1 MVKKYFKAIRIKNLA
16 LLGLIFWGLMLHNY
30 SDSFSFEIDHLLL
43 FISVIITTASGYLI
57 NFYYDINSDKIN
69 NKNIEDLSKTFYG
82 NCYLL
87 HLFTSLLVLF
97 ISDLS
102 AGWLNLVII
111 THILVYL
118 YSLKLQH
125 WPIIGNLVV
134 AFLSSIVLLIPYWL
148 TGYFWELENFNLSE
162 NLNQIFVIFCFLLT
176 IKREIVKDM
185 EDIQG
190 DLKTGSYTLAIVA
203 GQKFSKVILGVLVLI
218 SPKISIGFLII
229 CVLESILN
237 IQNIFFFITM
247 ISLLVTF
254 LYKTYQSFEKSDFKT
269 LSNLLKIN
277 FLAAGIWLYILL

>member
-16 LLGLIFWGLMLHNY
+16 LLGFIFWGLMLHNY
-30 SDSFSFEIDHLLL
+30 SESFSFKVDHLLL

-57 NFYYDINSDKIN
+57 NNYYDLNSDKIN
-69 NKNIEDLSKTFYG
+69 NKNIDDLSKTFYG
-82 NCYLL
+82 TCYLL
-87 HLFTSLLVLF
+87 HLFTSLLILF

-102 AGWLNLVII
+102 PAWLNLVMIS
-111 THILVYL
+111 HVLVYL

-125 WPIIGNLVV
+125 WPITGNLVV
-134 AFLSSIVLLIPYWL
+134 AFLSSIVLIIPYWL
-148 TGYFWELENFNLSE
+148 TGKFWELENFNLSE

-176 IKREIVKDM
+176 IKREIVKDI

-190 DLKTGSYTLAIVA
+190 DLKTGSYTLPIVA
-203 GQKFSKVILGVLVLI
+203 GQKFSKLILSVLVL
-218 SPKISIGFLII
+218 ISIGFLII

-237 IQNIFFFITM
+237 IQNIFFFLTM
-247 ISLLVTF
+247 ISLLLTF

>member
-30 SDSFSFEIDHLLL
+30 SESFSFEIDHLLL

-57 NFYYDINSDKIN
+57 NNYYDINSDKIN

-134 AFLSSIVLLIPYWL
+134 ALLSSIVLLIPYWL

-218 SPKISIGFLII
+218 SIGFLII

>member
-1 MVKKYFKAIRIKNLA
+1 MVKKYFKAIRIKNLV

-30 SDSFSFEIDHLLL
+30 SENFSFKLDHLLL
-43 FISVIITTASGYLI
+43 FISIIITTASGYLI
-57 NFYYDINSDKIN
+57 NNYYDLDSDKIN
-69 NKNIEDLSKTFYG
+69 NKNIKDLSKTFYG

-87 HLFTSLLVLF
+87 HLLSSLLILF

-102 AGWLNLVII
+102 PGWLNLVII
-111 THILVYL
+111 THVLVFL

-125 WPIIGNLVV
+125 LPIIGNLVV
-134 AFLSSIVLLIPYWL
+134 ALLCSIVLIIPYWL
-148 TGYFWELENFNLSE
+148 TGEFWELENFNLSE

-176 IKREIVKDM
+176 IKREIVKDI
-185 EDIQG
+185 EDIHG
-190 DLKTGSYTLAIVA
+190 DLKTGSYTLPIVT
-203 GQKFSKVILGVLVLI
+203 GQKFTKVILGLLVL
-218 SPKISIGFLII
+218 ISIGFLIT
-229 CVLESILN
+229 CVLGSILN

-254 LYKTYQSFEKSDFKT
+254 LYKTYLSFEKSDFKT

>member
-30 SDSFSFEIDHLLL
+30 SESFSFEIDHFLL
-43 FISVIITTASGYLI
+43 FTSVIITTASGYLI
-57 NFYYDINSDKIN
+57 NNYYDINSDKIN

-102 AGWLNLVII
+102 PGWLNLVII
-111 THILVYL
+111 SHILVYL
-118 YSLKLQH
+118 YSLKFQH
-125 WPIIGNLVV
+125 WPVIGNLLV
-134 AFLSSIVLLIPYWL
+134 ALLSSIVLLIPYWL
-148 TGYFWELENFNLSE
+148 TGTFWELENFNLSE

-218 SPKISIGFLII
+218 SIGFLII

-237 IQNIFFFITM
+237 IQNIFFFLTM
-247 ISLLVTF
+247 ISLLFAF
-254 LYKTYQSFEKSDFKT
+254 LYKTYLSFEKSDFKT

>member
-1 MVKKYFKAIRIKNLA
+1 MVKKYFKAIRIKNLV

-30 SDSFSFEIDHLLL
+30 SENFSFKLDHLLL
-43 FISVIITTASGYLI
+43 FISIIITTASGYLI
-57 NFYYDINSDKIN
+57 NNYYDLDSDKIN
-69 NKNIEDLSKTFYG
+69 NKNIKDLSKTFYG

-87 HLFTSLLVLF
+87 HLLSSLLILF

-102 AGWLNLVII
+102 PSWLNLVII
-111 THILVYL
+111 THVLVFL

-125 WPIIGNLVV
+125 LPIIGNLVV
-134 AFLSSIVLLIPYWL
+134 ALLCSIVLIIPYWM
-148 TGYFWELENFNLSE
+148 TGQFWELENFNLSE

-176 IKREIVKDM
+176 IKREIVKDI
-185 EDIQG
+185 EDIHG
-190 DLKTGSYTLAIVA
+190 DLKTGSYTLPIVT
-203 GQKFSKVILGVLVLI
+203 GQKFSKVILGLLVL
-218 SPKISIGFLII
+218 ISIGFLIT
-229 CVLESILN
+229 CVLGSILN

>member
-1 MVKKYFKAIRIKNLA
+1 MVKKYFKAIRIKNLV

-30 SDSFSFEIDHLLL
+30 SENFSFKLDHLLL
-43 FISVIITTASGYLI
+43 FISIIITTASGYLI
-57 NFYYDINSDKIN
+57 NNYYDLVSDKIN
-69 NKNIEDLSKTFYG
+69 NKNIKDLSKTFYG

-87 HLFTSLLVLF
+87 HLLSSLLILF

-102 AGWLNLVII
+102 PGWLNLVII
-111 THILVYL
+111 THVLVFL

-125 WPIIGNLVV
+125 LPIIGNLVV
-134 AFLSSIVLLIPYWL
+134 ALLCSIVLIIPYWM
-148 TGYFWELENFNLSE
+148 TGQFWELENFNLSE
-162 NLNQIFVIFCFLLT
+162 NINQIFVIFCFLLT
-176 IKREIVKDM
+176 IKREIVKDI
-185 EDIQG
+185 EDIHG
-190 DLKTGSYTLAIVA
+190 DLKTGSYTLPIVT
-203 GQKFSKVILGVLVLI
+203 GQKFSKVILGLLVL
-218 SPKISIGFLII
+218 ISIGFLITCI
-229 CVLESILN
+229 LGSILN

>member
-1 MVKKYFKAIRIKNLA
+1 
-16 LLGLIFWGLMLHNY
+16 
-30 SDSFSFEIDHLLL
+30 LLL
-43 FISVIITTASGYLI
+43 FVSVIITTASGYLI
-57 NFYYDINSDKIN
+57 NNYYDLNSDKIN
-69 NKNIEDLSKTFYG
+69 NKNIKDLNKTFYR
-82 NCYLL
+82 NCYLI

-162 NLNQIFVIFCFLLT
+162 NLNQIFVIFCFLLSM
-176 IKREIVKDM
+176 KREIVKDM

-190 DLKTGSYTLAIVA
+190 DLKTGSYTLAIVG
-203 GQKFSKVILGVLVLI
+203 GQKFSKIILGLLVL
-218 SPKISIGFLII
+218 ISIGFLII
-229 CVLESILN
+229 CFLESILN
-237 IQNIFFFITM
+237 IQNIFFFLTM
-247 ISLLVTF
+247 ISLLFAF
-254 LYKTYQSFEKSDFKT
+254 LYKTYLSFEKSDFKT

-277 FLAAGIWLYILL
+277 FLTAGIWLYILL

>member
-30 SDSFSFEIDHLLL
+30 SESFSFEIDHFLL
-43 FISVIITTASGYLI
+43 FTSVIITTASGYLI
-57 NFYYDINSDKIN
+57 NNYYDINSDKIN

-102 AGWLNLVII
+102 PGWLNLVII
-111 THILVYL
+111 SHILVYL

-125 WPIIGNLVV
+125 WPVIGNLLV
-134 AFLSSIVLLIPYWL
+134 ALLSSTVLLIPYWL
-148 TGYFWELENFNLSE
+148 TGTFWELENFNLSE

-203 GQKFSKVILGVLVLI
+203 GQKFSKIILSILVL
-218 SPKISIGFLII
+218 ISIGFLII

-237 IQNIFFFITM
+237 IQNIFFFLTM
-247 ISLLVTF
+247 ISLLFAF
-254 LYKTYQSFEKSDFKT
+254 LYKTYLSFEKSDFKT

>member
-1 MVKKYFKAIRIKNLA
+1 MVKKYFKAIRIKNLV

-30 SDSFSFEIDHLLL
+30 SENFSFKLDHLLL
-43 FISVIITTASGYLI
+43 FISIIITTASGYLI
-57 NFYYDINSDKIN
+57 NNYYDLVSDKIN
-69 NKNIEDLSKTFYG
+69 NKNIKDLSKTFYG

-87 HLFTSLLVLF
+87 HLLSSLLILF

-102 AGWLNLVII
+102 PGWLNLVII
-111 THILVYL
+111 SHVLVFL

-125 WPIIGNLVV
+125 LPIIGNLVV
-134 AFLSSIVLLIPYWL
+134 ALLCSIVLIIPYWL
-148 TGYFWELENFNLSE
+148 TGEFWELENFNLSE

-176 IKREIVKDM
+176 IKREIVKDI
-185 EDIQG
+185 EDIHG
-190 DLKTGSYTLAIVA
+190 DLKTGSYTLPIVT
-203 GQKFSKVILGVLVLI
+203 GQKFSKVILGLLVL
-218 SPKISIGFLII
+218 ISIGFLIT
-229 CVLESILN
+229 CVLGSILN

>member
-30 SDSFSFEIDHLLL
+30 SESFSFEIDHFLL
-43 FISVIITTASGYLI
+43 FTSVIITTASGYLI
-57 NFYYDINSDKIN
+57 NNYYDINSDKIN

-102 AGWLNLVII
+102 PGWLNLVII
-111 THILVYL
+111 SHILVYL

-125 WPIIGNLVV
+125 WPIIGNLLV
-134 AFLSSIVLLIPYWL
+134 ALLSSIVLLIPYWL
-148 TGYFWELENFNLSE
+148 TGTFWELENFNLSE

-203 GQKFSKVILGVLVLI
+203 GQKFSKIILSILVL
-218 SPKISIGFLII
+218 ISIGFLII
-229 CVLESILN
+229 CILESILN
-237 IQNIFFFITM
+237 IQNIFFFLTM
-247 ISLLVTF
+247 ISLLFAF
-254 LYKTYQSFEKSDFKT
+254 LYKTYLSFEKSDFKT

>member
-30 SDSFSFEIDHLLL
+30 SESFSFEIDHFLL
-43 FISVIITTASGYLI
+43 FTSVIITTASGYLI
-57 NFYYDINSDKIN
+57 NNYYDINSDKIN

-102 AGWLNLVII
+102 PGWLNLVII
-111 THILVYL
+111 SHILVYL
-118 YSLKLQH
+118 YSLKFQH
-125 WPIIGNLVV
+125 WPVIGNLLV
-134 AFLSSIVLLIPYWL
+134 ALLSSTVLLIPYWL
-148 TGYFWELENFNLSE
+148 TGTFWELENFNLSE

-203 GQKFSKVILGVLVLI
+203 GQKFSKIILSILVL
-218 SPKISIGFLII
+218 ISIGFLII

-237 IQNIFFFITM
+237 IQNIFFFLTM
-247 ISLLVTF
+247 ISLLVAF
-254 LYKTYQSFEKSDFKT
+254 LYKTYLSFEKSDFKT

>member
-1 MVKKYFKAIRIKNLA
+1 M
-16 LLGLIFWGLMLHNY
+16 
-30 SDSFSFEIDHLLL
+30 LL
-43 FISVIITTASGYLI
+43 FTSVIITTASGYLI
-57 NFYYDINSDKIN
+57 NNYYDLNSDKIN

-203 GQKFSKVILGVLVLI
+203 GQKFSKSILGVLVL
-218 SPKISIGFLII
+218 ISIGFLII

>member
-57 NFYYDINSDKIN
+57 NNYYDINSDKIN

-134 AFLSSIVLLIPYWL
+134 ALLSSIVLLIPYWL

-190 DLKTGSYTLAIVA
+190 DLKTGSYTLAIVG
-203 GQKFSKVILGVLVLI
+203 GQKFSKSILGVLVL
-218 SPKISIGFLII
+218 ISIGFLII

>member
-16 LLGLIFWGLMLHNY
+16 LLGFIFWGLMLHNY
-30 SDSFSFEIDHLLL
+30 SESFSFKVDHLLI

-57 NFYYDINSDKIN
+57 NNYYDLNSDKIN

-87 HLFTSLLVLF
+87 HLFTSLLILF

-102 AGWLNLVII
+102 PAWLNLVMI

-125 WPIIGNLVV
+125 WPITGNLVV
-134 AFLSSIVLLIPYWL
+134 AFLSSIVLVIPYWL
-148 TGYFWELENFNLSE
+148 TGKFWELENFNLSE

-176 IKREIVKDM
+176 MKREIVKDI

-190 DLKTGSYTLAIVA
+190 DLKTGSYTLPIAA
-203 GQKFSKVILGVLVLI
+203 GQKFSKVILSVLVL
-218 SPKISIGFLII
+218 ISIGFLII

-237 IQNIFFFITM
+237 IQNIFFFLTM
-247 ISLLVTF
+247 ISLLVIF

>member
-30 SDSFSFEIDHLLL
+30 SESFSFEIDHLLL

-57 NFYYDINSDKIN
+57 NNYYDINSDKIN
-69 NKNIEDLSKTFYG
+69 NKNIENLSKTFYG

-134 AFLSSIVLLIPYWL
+134 ALLSSIVLLIPYWL

-218 SPKISIGFLII
+218 SIGFLII

>member
-16 LLGLIFWGLMLHNY
+16 LLGLIFWGLMLHSY

-43 FISVIITTASGYLI
+43 FTSVIITTASGYLI
-57 NFYYDINSDKIN
+57 NNYYDLNSDKIN

-102 AGWLNLVII
+102 PGWLNLVII

-118 YSLKLQH
+118 YSLKFQH
-125 WPIIGNLVV
+125 WPVIGNLLV
-134 AFLSSIVLLIPYWL
+134 ALLSSTVLLIPYWL
-148 TGYFWELENFNLSE
+148 RGTFWELENFNLSE

-185 EDIQG
+185 EDIEG

-203 GQKFSKVILGVLVLI
+203 EQKFSKLILIILVL
-218 SPKISIGFLII
+218 ISIGFLII

-237 IQNIFFFITM
+237 IQNIFFFLTM

-254 LYKTYQSFEKSDFKT
+254 LYKTYLSFEKSDFKT

>member
-30 SDSFSFEIDHLLL
+30 SEIFSFKVDHLLL

-57 NFYYDINSDKIN
+57 NNYYDLNSDKIN
-69 NKNIEDLSKTFYG
+69 NKNIDDLSKTFYG

-87 HLFTSLLVLF
+87 HLFTSLLILF

-102 AGWLNLVII
+102 PAWLNLVMI

-125 WPIIGNLVV
+125 WPITGNLVV
-134 AFLSSIVLLIPYWL
+134 AFLSSIVLIIPYWL
-148 TGYFWELENFNLSE
+148 TGKFWELENFNLSE

-176 IKREIVKDM
+176 MKREIVKDI

-190 DLKTGSYTLAIVA
+190 DLKTGSYTLPIVA
-203 GQKFSKVILGVLVLI
+203 GQKFSKLILSVLVL
-218 SPKISIGFLII
+218 ISIGFLII

-237 IQNIFFFITM
+237 IQNIFFFLTM
-247 ISLLVTF
+247 ISLLLIF

>member
-16 LLGLIFWGLMLHNY
+16 LLGFIFWGLMLHNY
-30 SDSFSFEIDHLLL
+30 SESFSFKVDHLLI

-57 NFYYDINSDKIN
+57 NNYYDLNSDKIN

-87 HLFTSLLVLF
+87 HLFTSLLILF

-102 AGWLNLVII
+102 PAWLNLVMI

-125 WPIIGNLVV
+125 WPITGNLVV
-134 AFLSSIVLLIPYWL
+134 AFLSSIVLVIPYWL
-148 TGYFWELENFNLSE
+148 TGKFWELENFNLSE

-176 IKREIVKDM
+176 IKREIVKDI

-190 DLKTGSYTLAIVA
+190 DLKTGSYTLPIAA
-203 GQKFSKVILGVLVLI
+203 GQKFSKVILSVLVL
-218 SPKISIGFLII
+218 ISIGFLII

-237 IQNIFFFITM
+237 IQNIFFFLTM
-247 ISLLVTF
+247 ISLLVIF

-269 LSNLLKIN
+269 VSNLLKIN

>member
-30 SDSFSFEIDHLLL
+30 SESFSFEIDHFLL
-43 FISVIITTASGYLI
+43 FTSVIITTASGYLI
-57 NFYYDINSDKIN
+57 NNYYDINSDKIN

-102 AGWLNLVII
+102 PGWLNLVII
-111 THILVYL
+111 SHILVYL
-118 YSLKLQH
+118 YSLKFQH
-125 WPIIGNLVV
+125 WPVIGNLLV
-134 AFLSSIVLLIPYWL
+134 ALLSSTVLLIPYWL
-148 TGYFWELENFNLSE
+148 TGTFWELENFNLSE

-190 DLKTGSYTLAIVA
+190 DLKTGSHTLAIVA
-203 GQKFSKVILGVLVLI
+203 GQKFSKIILSILVL
-218 SPKISIGFLII
+218 ISIGFLII

-237 IQNIFFFITM
+237 IQNIFFFLTM
-247 ISLLVTF
+247 ISLLFAF
-254 LYKTYQSFEKSDFKT
+254 LYKTYLSFEKSDFKT

>member
-16 LLGLIFWGLMLHNY
+16 LLGLIFWGLMLHSY
-30 SDSFSFEIDHLLL
+30 SVSFFFEIDHLLL
-43 FISVIITTASGYLI
+43 FTSVIITTASGYLI
-57 NFYYDINSDKIN
+57 NNYYDLNSDKIN

-102 AGWLNLVII
+102 PGWLNLVII

-125 WPIIGNLVV
+125 WPVIGNLLV
-134 AFLSSIVLLIPYWL
+134 ALLSSTVLLIPYWL
-148 TGYFWELENFNLSE
+148 RGTFWELENFNLSE

-176 IKREIVKDM
+176 MKREIVKDM
-185 EDIQG
+185 EDIEG

-203 GQKFSKVILGVLVLI
+203 GQKFSKLILIILVL
-218 SPKISIGFLII
+218 ISIGFLII
-229 CVLESILN
+229 CVLESFLN
-237 IQNIFFFITM
+237 IQNIFFFLTM

-254 LYKTYQSFEKSDFKT
+254 LYKTYLSFEKSDFKT

>member
-16 LLGLIFWGLMLHNY
+16 LLGLIFWGLMLHSY

-43 FISVIITTASGYLI
+43 FTSVIITTASGYLI
-57 NFYYDINSDKIN
+57 NNYYDLNSDKIN

-102 AGWLNLVII
+102 PGWLNLVII

-118 YSLKLQH
+118 YSLKFQH
-125 WPIIGNLVV
+125 WPVIGNLLV
-134 AFLSSIVLLIPYWL
+134 ALLSSTVLLIPYWL
-148 TGYFWELENFNLSE
+148 TGTFWELENFNLSE

-185 EDIQG
+185 EDIEG

-203 GQKFSKVILGVLVLI
+203 GQKFSKLILIILVL
-218 SPKISIGFLII
+218 ISIGFLII

-237 IQNIFFFITM
+237 IQNIFFFFTM
-247 ISLLVTF
+247 ISLLVAF
-254 LYKTYQSFEKSDFKT
+254 LYKTYLSFEKSDFKT

>member
-30 SDSFSFEIDHLLL
+30 SEIFSFKVDHLLL

-57 NFYYDINSDKIN
+57 NNYYDLNSDKIN

-82 NCYLL
+82 TCYLL
-87 HLFTSLLVLF
+87 HLFTSLLILF

-102 AGWLNLVII
+102 PAWLNLVMI

-125 WPIIGNLVV
+125 WPITGNLVV
-134 AFLSSIVLLIPYWL
+134 AFLSSIVLIIPYWL
-148 TGYFWELENFNLSE
+148 TGKFWELENFNLSE

-176 IKREIVKDM
+176 MKREIVKDI

-190 DLKTGSYTLAIVA
+190 DLKTGSYTLPIVA
-203 GQKFSKVILGVLVLI
+203 GQKFSKLILSVLVL
-218 SPKISIGFLII
+218 ISIGFLII

-237 IQNIFFFITM
+237 IQNIFFFLTM
-247 ISLLVTF
+247 ISLLVIF

>member
-30 SDSFSFEIDHLLL
+30 SESFSFEIDHFLL
-43 FISVIITTASGYLI
+43 FTSVIITTASGYLI
-57 NFYYDINSDKIN
+57 NNYYDINSDKIN

-102 AGWLNLVII
+102 PGWLNLVII
-111 THILVYL
+111 SHILVYL

-125 WPIIGNLVV
+125 WPVIGNLLV
-134 AFLSSIVLLIPYWL
+134 ALLSSIVLLIPYWL
-148 TGYFWELENFNLSE
+148 TGTFWELENFNLSE

-190 DLKTGSYTLAIVA
+190 DLKTGSHTLAIVA
-203 GQKFSKVILGVLVLI
+203 GQKFSKIILSILVL
-218 SPKISIGFLII
+218 ISIGFLII

-237 IQNIFFFITM
+237 IQNIFFFLTM
-247 ISLLVTF
+247 ISLLFAF
-254 LYKTYQSFEKSDFKT
+254 LYKTYLSFEKSDFKT

>member
-16 LLGLIFWGLMLHNY
+16 LLGLIFWGLMLHSY

-43 FISVIITTASGYLI
+43 FTSVIITTASGYLI
-57 NFYYDINSDKIN
+57 NNYYDLNSDKIN

-87 HLFTSLLVLF
+87 HLFTSLLFLF

-102 AGWLNLVII
+102 PGWLNLVII

-118 YSLKLQH
+118 YSLKFQH
-125 WPIIGNLVV
+125 WPVIGNLLV
-134 AFLSSIVLLIPYWL
+134 ALLSSTVLLIPYWL
-148 TGYFWELENFNLSE
+148 RGTFWELENFNLSE

-176 IKREIVKDM
+176 MKREIVKDM
-185 EDIQG
+185 EDIEG

-203 GQKFSKVILGVLVLI
+203 GQKFSKLILIILVL
-218 SPKISIGFLII
+218 ISIGFLII
-229 CVLESILN
+229 CVLESFLN
-237 IQNIFFFITM
+237 IQNIFFFLTM
-247 ISLLVTF
+247 ISLLVAF
-254 LYKTYQSFEKSDFKT
+254 LYKTYLSFEKSDFKT

>member
-30 SDSFSFEIDHLLL
+30 SESFSFEIDHFLL
-43 FISVIITTASGYLI
+43 FTSVIITTASGYLI
-57 NFYYDINSDKIN
+57 NNYYDINSDKIN

-102 AGWLNLVII
+102 PGWLNLVII
-111 THILVYL
+111 SHILVYL

-125 WPIIGNLVV
+125 WPVIGNLLV
-134 AFLSSIVLLIPYWL
+134 ALLSSIVLLIPYWL
-148 TGYFWELENFNLSE
+148 TGTFWELENFNLSE

-203 GQKFSKVILGVLVLI
+203 GQKFSKIILSILVL
-218 SPKISIGFLII
+218 ISIGFLII

-237 IQNIFFFITM
+237 IQNIFFFLTM
-247 ISLLVTF
+247 ISLLFAF
-254 LYKTYQSFEKSDFKT
+254 LYKTYLSFEKSDFKT

>member
-30 SDSFSFEIDHLLL
+30 SESYSFEIDHLLL

-57 NFYYDINSDKIN
+57 NNYYDINSDKIN

-102 AGWLNLVII
+102 PDWLNLVII

-118 YSLKLQH
+118 YSLKFQH

-134 AFLSSIVLLIPYWL
+134 AFLSSIVLLIPHWL

-176 IKREIVKDM
+176 IKREIVKDI

-203 GQKFSKVILGVLVLI
+203 GQKFTKVILGVLVL
-218 SPKISIGFLII
+218 ISIGFLII

>member
-30 SDSFSFEIDHLLL
+30 SESFSFEIDHFLL
-43 FISVIITTASGYLI
+43 FTSVIITTASGYLI
-57 NFYYDINSDKIN
+57 NNYYDINSDKIN

-102 AGWLNLVII
+102 PGWLNLVII
-111 THILVYL
+111 SHILVYL
-118 YSLKLQH
+118 YSLKFQH
-125 WPIIGNLVV
+125 WPVIGNLLV
-134 AFLSSIVLLIPYWL
+134 ALLSSIVLLIPYWL
-148 TGYFWELENFNLSE
+148 TGTFWELENFNLSE

-190 DLKTGSYTLAIVA
+190 DLKTGSHTLAIVA
-203 GQKFSKVILGVLVLI
+203 GQKFSKIILSILVL
-218 SPKISIGFLII
+218 ISIGFLII

-237 IQNIFFFITM
+237 IQNIFFFLTM
-247 ISLLVTF
+247 ISLLFAF
-254 LYKTYQSFEKSDFKT
+254 LYKTYLSFEKSDFKT

>member
-30 SDSFSFEIDHLLL
+30 SESFSFEIDHFLL
-43 FISVIITTASGYLI
+43 FTSVIVTTASGYLI
-57 NFYYDINSDKIN
+57 NNYYDINSDKIN
-69 NKNIEDLSKTFYG
+69 NKNIENLSKTFYG

-102 AGWLNLVII
+102 PGWLNLVII

-125 WPIIGNLVV
+125 WPIIGNLLV
-134 AFLSSIVLLIPYWL
+134 ALLSSIVLLIPYWL
-148 TGYFWELENFNLSE
+148 SGDFWELENFNISE
-162 NLNQIFVIFCFLLT
+162 NLNQIFVIFCFLLSM
-176 IKREIVKDM
+176 KREIVKDM

-190 DLKTGSYTLAIVA
+190 DLKTGSYTLAIIA
-203 GQKFSKVILGVLVLI
+203 GQKFSKIILSILVL
-218 SPKISIGFLII
+218 ISIGFLII

-237 IQNIFFFITM
+237 IQIIFFFLTM
-247 ISLLVTF
+247 ISLLVAF
-254 LYKTYQSFEKSDFKT
+254 LYKTYLSFEKSDFKT

>member
-30 SDSFSFEIDHLLL
+30 SESFSFEIDHLLL

-57 NFYYDINSDKIN
+57 NNYYDINSDKIN

-134 AFLSSIVLLIPYWL
+134 ALLSSIVLLIPYWL
-148 TGYFWELENFNLSE
+148 TRYFWELENFNLSE

-203 GQKFSKVILGVLVLI
+203 GQKFSKSILGVLVL
-218 SPKISIGFLII
+218 ISIGFLII

>member
-16 LLGLIFWGLMLHNY
+16 LLGLIFWGLMLHSY

-43 FISVIITTASGYLI
+43 FTSVIITTASGYLI
-57 NFYYDINSDKIN
+57 NNYYDLNSDKIN

-102 AGWLNLVII
+102 PGWLNLVII

-118 YSLKLQH
+118 YSLKFQH
-125 WPIIGNLVV
+125 WPVIGNLLV
-134 AFLSSIVLLIPYWL
+134 ALLSSTVLLIPYWL
-148 TGYFWELENFNLSE
+148 RGTFWELENFNLSE

-176 IKREIVKDM
+176 VKREIVKDM
-185 EDIQG
+185 EDIEG

-203 GQKFSKVILGVLVLI
+203 GQKFSKLILIILVL
-218 SPKISIGFLII
+218 ISIGFLII

-237 IQNIFFFITM
+237 IQNIFFFLTM

-254 LYKTYQSFEKSDFKT
+254 LYKTYLSFEKSDFKT